1 MSKTIGVLTTHIGG
15 AMRPYEKV
23 FSLAVAKTAEKLGIN
38 LVFYSGGFYEMQTGF
53 ERLRNFVY
61 DFVKYDKPDGLL
73 VISSLLGNFIEL
85 EVMGSFFA
93 RFHGIPAVSAG
104 VKIPGIPSIVVD
116 NAAGMETVTRHLTET
131 HGCKAPII
139 LGGPEINTETRLR
152 LDAALGVLGKAG
164 VTLPPDRIFSGNWD
178 KDSGNRVAAYIL
190 EHNILFDSVISVND
204 EMAFGFIEGMEKNG
218 RLCPRDY
225 LLTGFD
231 NIPAAGFF
239 DPPLTTITQSPGK
252 LGENGIIMLDRLI
265 DGHPVPDETFVPTE
279 LCVRESCG
287 CGLNPEYVNDVEDA
301 NRICRSLHRDYDRE
315 ERRDAVLTIISE
327 GLMNTTTMEQLSD
340 VLAGSLPRIPEV
352 ASCSLLLFHTPGA
365 KDSGLKPAISWNR
378 ETGARFVENPENQI
392 STKPPLSTG
401 SPLRIVEALNFGN
414 KTFGLLVFEI
424 DSILFSLTGTL
435 REQISVTLNNIDSF
449 KRIAALNRDMAQK
462 VDRLTA
468 LRSID
473 LAITNRSSMERLMTV
488 LLEQIIAQQQVAA
501 AKITLLDSGTGGET
515 LSVSKGLWVPIPP
528 DHQPPHDQE
537 ISLPDTTAAGDSRFA
552 KILGET
558 GIRAYFSRPL
568 MIQKDCVGLVELFNR
583 SPLLKDRD
591 WFTFLDTLTGQ
602 IVIAIE
608 NITLFKGL
616 QTANNNLRSA
626 YNTTIEGWSRALDM
640 RDHETEGHCIR
651 VARTSVELGKKLG
664 LGEQELEALYR
675 GALLHDIGKVAIPD
689 SILLKPGPL
698 TEEEWQI
705 MRLHPQYAHDL
716 LSPIDFLQPSITVPW
731 RHHESWDGSGY
742 PGRLAGKDIPFFAR
756 IFALIDVWD
765 ALSSDRPYRNAW
777 TPEKAREYIAAR
789 SGIQFDPEITR
800 VFLTMD
806 F

>member
-1 MSKTIGVLTTHIGG
+1 
-15 AMRPYEKV
+15 
-23 FSLAVAKTAEKLGIN
+23 
-38 LVFYSGGFYEMQTGF
+38 
-53 ERLRNFVY
+53 
-61 DFVKYDKPDGLL
+61 
-73 VISSLLGNFIEL
+73 
-85 EVMGSFFA
+85 
-93 RFHGIPAVSAG
+93 
-104 VKIPGIPSIVVD
+104 
-116 NAAGMETVTRHLTET
+116 
-131 HGCKAPII
+131 
-139 LGGPEINTETRLR
+139 
-152 LDAALGVLGKAG
+152 
-164 VTLPPDRIFSGNWD
+164 
-178 KDSGNRVAAYIL
+178 
-190 EHNILFDSVISVND
+190 
-204 EMAFGFIEGMEKNG
+204 
-218 RLCPRDY
+218 
-225 LLTGFD
+225 
-231 NIPAAGFF
+231 
-239 DPPLTTITQSPGK
+239 
-252 LGENGIIMLDRLI
+252 
-265 DGHPVPDETFVPTE
+265 
-279 LCVRESCG
+279 
-287 CGLNPEYVNDVEDA
+287 
-301 NRICRSLHRDYDRE
+301 
-315 ERRDAVLTIISE
+315 
-327 GLMNTTTMEQLSD
+327 
-340 VLAGSLPRIPEV
+340 
-352 ASCSLLLFHTPGA
+352 
-365 KDSGLKPAISWNR
+365 
-378 ETGARFVENPENQI
+378 
-392 STKPPLSTG
+392 
-401 SPLRIVEALNFGN
+401 
-414 KTFGLLVFEI
+414 
-424 DSILFSLTGTL
+424 
-435 REQISVTLNNIDSF
+435 
-449 KRIAALNRDMAQK
+449 MAQK

-689 SILLKPGPL
+689 AILLKPGPL

-716 LSPIDFLQPSITVPW
+716 LSPIDFCNLNHRTLAASRKLGRQRLSRVLRERTYRSLPDICPYRRMGRPLQRSPVP
-731 RHHESWDGSGY
+731 E
-742 PGRLAGKDIPFFAR
+742 RLDAGKSTR
-756 IFALIDVWD
+756 IHCCPVGN
-765 ALSSDRPYRNAW
+765 P
-777 TPEKAREYIAAR
+777 
-789 SGIQFDPEITR
+789 
-800 VFLTMD
+800 V
-806 F
+806 